1 MTKYQIDADRS
12 QVWIE
17 ARSSLHPIHG
27 EAKGL
32 EGELE
37 LDTSDG
43 GIDLSSQPSA
53 QLELD
58 VGRLTS
64 GNAAYDTQMSRVVEA
79 RKYPKITGVA
89 REFRPAGQA
98 GRYQVRGDIT
108 FHGVTRT
115 VEGEVAL
122 SMPDEESLLVEGE
135 QVFDVRDFSL
145 QPPKI
150 LMIRVHPDVHVRVRI
165 EARRRE

>member
-1 MTKYQIDADRS
+1 VTKYQIAPDRS

-17 ARSSLHPIHG
+17 ARSSIHPIHG

-37 LDTSDG
+37 LDISDG
-43 GIDLSSQPSA
+43 GVDLSTQPAA

-64 GNAAYDTQMSRVVEA
+64 GNAAYDTQMARVVDA

-89 REFRPAGQA
+89 REFRPAGQG
-98 GRYQVRGDIT
+98 GRYHVRGDLT

-115 VEGEVAL
+115 VEGDVAI
-122 SMPDEESLLVEGE
+122 SMLDDESLLVEGE

-150 LMIRVHPDVHVRVRI
+150 LMIRVHPDVRVRVRI